1 MTPAAIPPLSSD
13 VNTIEAAPANGGV
26 LDRPT
31 MRARLDAVIGRVRK
45 KLDTI
50 NGDTGKV
57 AARLS
62 PKATRMAQ
70 RAFSEADLEEDSDVD
85 AA

>member
-1 MTPAAIPPLSSD
+1 MTPAATPPSD
-13 VNTIEAAPANGGV
+13 VNTIDAASTVNTAM
-26 LDRPT
+26 DRPT
-31 MRARLDAVIGRVRK
+31 MRARLDAVMGRVHK

-70 RAFSEADLEEDSDVD
+70 RAFTEDDLEEDPDAD